1 MEMASAMF
9 NIDFFWVLTAEIT
22 MDTTGHSPAP
32 FLPPPMSIWLVMQMS
47 DDVVKQACLKA
58 YHKEIKMLV
67 DARTFSIEKPE
78 EGE

>member
-1 MEMASAMF
+1 
-9 NIDFFWVLTAEIT
+9 
-22 MDTTGHSPAP
+22 
-32 FLPPPMSIWLVMQMS
+32 MS
-47 DDVVKQACLKA
+47 DDVVKQAWLKA